1 MKQKA
6 LLIALIVSL
15 LSVCSL
21 QAQRTAGRRKF
32 TGTLSLSA
40 VAVDGGIGIFNV
52 LVNPSMGW
60 FVKDNLSV
68 GATIHYEGT
77 GELGGLGLGP
87 QVTYYFPSK
96 SNVNFFLDAFGG
108 LQMIH
113 FSGYNFVGGAIGVGA
128 GVSCAITP
136 RVAWRSGIDYK
147 MGIYSGP
154 SLMHRLG
161 LDMGF
166 SINF

>member
-21 QAQRTAGRRKF
+21 QAQKTAGLREF

-40 VAVDGGIGIFNV
+40 VAAEGDIGLFNV
-52 LVNPSMGW
+52 LINPSIGW
-60 FVKDNLSV
+60 FVKDNLSL
-68 GATIHYEGT
+68 GATLYYEGT
-77 GELGGLGLGP
+77 GDFGGLGLGP
-87 QVTYYFPSK
+87 QARYYFPSR
-96 SNVNFFLDAFGG
+96 SNMSFFLDAFGG

-113 FSGYNFVGGAIGVGA
+113 FAGHNIVGGALGVG
-128 GVSCAITP
+128 GGISYAITP
-136 RVAWRSGIDYK
+136 RVAWKSGFNYK

-154 SLMHRLG
+154 SLIHRIG

-166 SINF
+166 SVNF

>member
-21 QAQRTAGRRKF
+21 QAQKTAGLREF

-40 VAVDGGIGIFNV
+40 VAAEGDIGLFNV
-52 LVNPSMGW
+52 LINPSIGW
-60 FVKDNLSV
+60 FVKDNLSL
-68 GATIHYEGT
+68 GATLYYEGT
-77 GELGGLGLGP
+77 GDFGGLGLGP
-87 QVTYYFPSK
+87 QARYYFPSS
-96 SNVNFFLDAFGG
+96 SNMSFFLDAFGG

-113 FSGYNFVGGAIGVGA
+113 FAGHNIVGGALGVG
-128 GVSCAITP
+128 GGISYAITP
-136 RVAWRSGIDYK
+136 RVAWKSGFNYK
-147 MGIYSGP
+147 MGIYS
-154 SLMHRLG
+154 SSQLLHRLG

-166 SINF
+166 SVNF